1 MNLIECLKKNGMY
14 IPNYNEASIV
24 DLMKIIYSYC
34 GYSENIENNNMNIE
48 KYVKN
53 EKHILLILIDG
64 MGSNLVDSL
73 SDSMLLKQKR
83 VKDLQTVFPTTTGCV
98 LTSIATTKM
107 PAIHGMI
114 GWYNYNRDKKI
125 DYCPLL
131 FKERKTGKYLNEFG
145 IKEKDIYLYDSVM
158 NKLNRKTKAL
168 LPNSI
173 VNSTFSQFML
183 NKNRMGYENLEDAF
197 KKITNN
203 IKENINIPTFTYLYL
218 PYVDKLSHYNG
229 VNSSE
234 VKAFLECFEYEIRK
248 LKEDDIENLEIV
260 ITADHGQIDVNKEIT
275 MDFNKYAEYF
285 YALPGID
292 FGTATYYVKKEKEE
306 EFLTEFERDYKDEMY
321 IFRTKEYI
329 ENGIFGGKEVSEY
342 MASNSGEFI
351 SFCKKGAYFVNT
363 IENENDYIGKIKGSH
378 SGFSKEEIMIPL
390 IIIN

>member
-34 GYSENIENNNMNIE
+34 GYSENIKNNNINIK

-53 EKHILLILIDG
+53 QKHILFILVDG

-73 SDSMLLKQKR
+73 PDSMILKQKR
-83 VKDLQTVFPTTTGCV
+83 VKDLQTVCPTTTGCV
-98 LTSIATTKM
+98 LTSIATAKT

-114 GWYNYNRDKKI
+114 GWNNYNRKKKI
-125 DYCPLL
+125 DYSPLL
-131 FKERKTGKYLNEFG
+131 FKERKTGKDLKEFG
-145 IKEKDIYLYDSVM
+145 IKEKNIYLYDSVM
-158 NKLNRKTKAL
+158 NKLNRKTTAL
-168 LPNSI
+168 LPDSI

-183 NKNRMGYENLEDAF
+183 NKNRIGYENLEDAF
-197 KKITNN
+197 QKVTNN
-203 IKENINIPTFTYLYL
+203 IKENINISTFTYLYL
-218 PYVDKLSHYNG
+218 PHIDKLSHYNG

-234 VKAFLECFEYEIRK
+234 VKVFLESLEYEIRR
-248 LKEDDIENLEIV
+248 LKEDNIENLEII
-260 ITADHGQIDVNKEIT
+260 ITADHGQIDVNQEIT
-275 MDFNKYAEYF
+275 MDFNKYANYF

-292 FGTATYYVKKEKEE
+292 FGTATYYIKKDKEE
-306 EFLTEFERDYKDEMY
+306 KFLKEFKKDYKDEMY
-321 IFRTKEYI
+321 IFRTEEYI
-329 ENGIFGGKEVSEY
+329 ENGILGSKEISKY
-342 MASNSGEFI
+342 MESNLGEFI

>member
-34 GYSENIENNNMNIE
+34 GYSENIKNNNINIK

-53 EKHILLILIDG
+53 QKHILFILVDG

-73 SDSMLLKQKR
+73 PDSMILKQKR
-83 VKDLQTVFPTTTGCV
+83 VKDLQTVCPTTTGCV
-98 LTSIATTKM
+98 LTSIATAKT

-125 DYCPLL
+125 DYSPLL
-131 FKERKTGKYLNEFG
+131 FKERKTGKDLKEFG
-145 IKEKDIYLYDSVM
+145 IKEKNIYLYDSVM
-158 NKLNRKTKAL
+158 NKLNRKTTAL
-168 LPNSI
+168 LPDSI

-183 NKNRMGYENLEDAF
+183 NKNRIGYENLEDAF
-197 KKITNN
+197 QKVTNN
-203 IKENINIPTFTYLYL
+203 IKENINISTFTYLYL
-218 PYVDKLSHYNG
+218 PHVDKLSHYNG

-234 VKAFLECFEYEIRK
+234 VKVFLESLEYEIRR
-248 LKEDDIENLEIV
+248 LKEDNIENLEII
-260 ITADHGQIDVNKEIT
+260 ITADHGQIDVNQEIT
-275 MDFNKYAEYF
+275 MDFNKYANYF

-292 FGTATYYVKKEKEE
+292 FGTATYYIKKDKEE
-306 EFLTEFERDYKDEMY
+306 KFLKEFKKDYKDEMY
-321 IFRTKEYI
+321 IFRTEEYI
-329 ENGIFGGKEVSEY
+329 KNGILGSKEISKY
-342 MASNSGEFI
+342 MESNLGEFI

-363 IENENDYIGKIKGSH
+363 IENENDYIGKIRGSH